1 MSTDNNSNGN
11 SKALAIVPKTV
22 DDAKV
27 LARLF
32 AASSLLPADLRGKEP
47 DIFVSIIAGQELGLA
62 PMAALR
68 GVHVVKG
75 KPILSADTMVGV
87 VLSSGAAEYFTCVN
101 ETTTSVTY
109 ETKRKG
115 APKSQQCTWTMDD
128 AKRAGL
134 NGDNWQKYPRAML
147 KARCKAMLA
156 RDVYPDVLAGCY
168 TEDEAREFAPVP
180 NGPQGVVD
188 AEFTD
193 LPANEQQAEGA
204 SLASRI
210 TAASTLDDLK
220 ALAPECNKIAK
231 GSPER
236 NHAMA
241 AYKTREAALKQEA
254 AKAAETG
261 DAA

>member
-1 MSTDNNSNGN
+1 MSNDQSNV
-11 SKALAIVPKTV
+11 KALAIIPKSV
-22 DDAKV
+22 DEAKG

-87 VLSSGAAEYFTCVN
+87 VLSSGAAEYFSCID
-101 ETTTSVTY
+101 ETPTSVTY
-109 ETKRKG
+109 ETKRRG
-115 APKSQQCTWTMDD
+115 APKPQKCTWSMED

-134 NGDNWQKYPRAML
+134 NGDNWSKYPRAML
-147 KARCKAMLA
+147 RARCKAMLA

-168 TEDEAREFAPVP
+168 TEDEAREFVP
-180 NGPQGVVD
+180 SPNPPQGTID

-193 LPANEQQAEGA
+193 LPDGGNTLIE
-204 SLASRI
+204 RI
-210 TAASTLDDLK
+210 HAAATLDDLK
-220 ALAPECNKIAK
+220 ALAPECNKLAK
-231 GSPER
+231 GSAER
-236 NHAMA
+236 NETMA
-241 AYKTREAALKQEA
+241 AYKARQQKLVGAATKPLA
-254 AKAAETG
+254 DSLAEG